1 MNMNESSE
9 RSQGE
14 PKDNE
19 DRCPYTQVTRLG
31 ICLDPIH
38 IGTGGYRLGRV
49 DNTIAR
55 DPATNLPI
63 LFGSSI
69 EGTARTYSAYKLIED
84 DTSIKKGE
92 HKKEYLDCAGKSVEE
107 GAEQRI
113 QCGNCEIC
121 VTYGYSNKKRSLH
134 GMAQFSDARILF
146 FPVHTLVGPVW
157 VTSPQILNELFPGR
171 NAAELESKL
180 SIDTNG
186 KVEEKAWIC
195 DELRQR
201 NLSKINLGWL
211 YLETISQN
219 DWTPK
224 DWSLNIQNAKKC
236 ELRQVPQ
243 MSEILKRMVIVSDG
257 LFSQVVNSNLEVRTS
272 VSIDPR
278 TGAAEEGA
286 LFTYE
291 AIPRGTVMYF
301 SVTFLNPKNFQI
313 LENKNS
319 KNSELKILENM
330 QTVKD
335 TVKKGLELFEFLGL
349 GGMGTRG
356 FGRFKVLN
364 LKGA

>member
-1 MNMNESSE
+1 MNKSSVKLQDTPGGDE
-9 RSQGE
+9 NKG
-14 PKDNE
+14 
-19 DRCPYTQVTRLG
+19 PYTQETHLG

-69 EGTARTYSAYKLIED
+69 EGTARTYSAYRLIED
-84 DTSIKKGE
+84 SESIKKK
-92 HKKEYLDCAGKSVEE
+92 KKEYLDCAGKSVEE
-107 GAEQRI
+107 GAKQRV
-113 QCGNCEIC
+113 QCGICEIC
-121 VTYGYSNKKRSLH
+121 VTYGYSKKERSLH

-157 VTSPQILNELFPGR
+157 VTSPQILRELFPG
-171 NAAELESKL
+171 NSPEKLESEL
-180 SIDTNG
+180 SIEKNG
-186 KVEEKAWIC
+186 KAEEKAWIC
-195 DELRQR
+195 DELMKK
-201 NLSKINLGWL
+201 NLPKINLGWL
-211 YLETISQN
+211 YLETISSNEWKPGDWQLEYETKQN
-219 DWTPK
+219 C
-224 DWSLNIQNAKKC
+224 SLQ
-236 ELRQVPQ
+236 EVSP
-243 MSEILKRMVIVSDG
+243 MSEILKKLVIVSDG

-301 SVTFLNPKNFQI
+301 TVTFLNPKNFEI
-313 LENKNS
+313 LAT
-319 KNSELKILENM
+319 KNSENDNLKKLEDRATIKE
-330 QTVKD
+330 TVN
-335 TVKKGLELFEFLGL
+335 KGLELFEFMGL